1 MIPSIDER
9 LASVI
14 RAMTD
19 LILPS
24 LPPEAGLA
32 IEQAQLSIGQ
42 LQIIRA
48 QIDAAPAY
56 EQEELDDA
64 HGLGTALLDGAAG
77 GPATQAALAGLR
89 VALVATNAADP
100 AAVRAARVAIH
111 AAIDVLI
118 KAMGVDGEAGY
129 RTAAGQRIVALQAPR
144 AAKDRKWFA
153 PMGFDTDI

>member
-1 MIPSIDER
+1 MIPSIDDR

-48 QIDAAPAY
+48 QIDAAPAF

-64 HGLGTALLDGAAG
+64 HALGSALLIKADGGAA
-77 GPATQAALAGLR
+77 TMAAIAGLR
-89 VALVATNAADP
+89 AALDHDRSGEHIRASR
-100 AAVRAARVAIH
+100 VRIH
-111 AAIDVLI
+111 KAIDALI
-118 KAMGVDGEAGY
+118 KAMAADGDAGY
-129 RTAAGQRIVALQAPR
+129 RAAAGKCIIDLQAGR
-144 AAKDRKWFA
+144 TLKDRRWFA
-153 PMGFDTDI
+153 PMGFDSDI

>member
-1 MIPSIDER
+1 MIPSIDDR

-64 HGLGTALLDGAAG
+64 RGLGAALLDGGAG
-77 GPATQAALAGLR
+77 GHATEAALAGLR
-89 VALVATNAADP
+89 AALVTDMGPDP
-100 AAVRAARVAIH
+100 TAVRAARVAIH
-111 AAIDVLI
+111 AAIDALI
-118 KAMGVDGEAGY
+118 KAMGVDGEAAY
-129 RTAAGQRIVALQAPR
+129 RSAAGQRILRALVGNTIR
-144 AAKDRKWFA
+144 S
-153 PMGFDTDI
+153 GG